1 MPQPLSK
8 IRPNATVILW
18 PPTTNHVL
26 ATLAAHIVALSAQ
39 VDHEL
44 SLLWIR
50 ILGTSERSALA
61 MADVFDSQRQQL
73 RLLRAATE
81 AKLGADTEAY
91 RVFSAL
97 LKSAET
103 AQSDRQKL
111 AHWLW
116 GYCSELTDTLLV
128 ANPKLVRSRATEQA
142 KLLEKREHML
152 AYILQTE
159 PAVVEQETQAI
170 AKLYAADPEAIWVY
184 DIPDLQKSIT
194 DLGEALMALHYF
206 RYYLSPMK
214 PNALAEPNEELRDFQ
229 TSDGALRRLNSLR
242 LFREAYA
249 RERGSTDQSSNPQ
262 SQP

>member
-1 MPQPLSK
+1 MPQLLSK
-8 IRPNATVILW
+8 IRSDATVTLW

-39 VDHEL
+39 VDHEV

-61 MADVFDSQRQQL
+61 MAEMFDSQRQQV
-73 RLLRAATE
+73 RLLRAASK
-81 AKLGADTEAY
+81 AKLGANTEAY
-91 RVFSAL
+91 RVFNAL
-97 LKSAET
+97 LKSTET

-111 AHWLW
+111 AHGLW
-116 GYCSELTDTLLV
+116 GYSPDLQDALLV
-128 ANPKLVRSRATEQA
+128 ANPKLVRSQVAEQA

-152 AYILQTE
+152 AYVLQTD
-159 PAVVEQETQAI
+159 PTIVEQETQAI

-184 DIPDLQKSIT
+184 DIPDLKRSIV

-206 RYYLSPMK
+206 RYYMTPMK
-214 PNALAEPNEELRDFQ
+214 PNALGAPNEELRDFQ

-249 RERGSTDQSSNPQ
+249 RESSSTDQSNSA
-262 SQP
+262 